1 MYKAS
6 DNQSF
11 TAPHFSNPIIQ
22 RKISVRINIINTSAE
37 ESFFSSNNET
47 C

>member
-6 DNQSF
+6 NNQTS
-11 TAPHFSNPIIQ
+11 TASRFSNPIIQ
-22 RKISVRINIINTSAE
+22 RKISVQVNIINTSAE
-37 ESFFSSNNET
+37 ESFFFSNDET